1 VTFLETEWKPQ
12 ALHPDIAVNIGTDS
26 ASFMQTGERLRHKN
40 TLPAR
45 GRRQDVE
52 CKAGGFRGRLIL
64 GVSSSASAQAP
75 LLAVKAPPGMTR
87 TKLVAWCKD
96 HPNARADCR
105 EVRADTREMRADRKE
120 VRSDRRELRQDVK
133 AGDKKEAKA
142 DKRELKSDRKDLR
155 QDRKDRRGDV
165 RDIRKDARK

>member
-1 VTFLETEWKPQ
+1 V
-12 ALHPDIAVNIGTDS
+12 
-26 ASFMQTGERLRHKN
+26 R
-40 TLPAR
+40 
-45 GRRQDVE
+45 E
-52 CKAGGFRGRLIL
+52 CATRKHSSQEEGDKMSNAKLAAFAAALIL

-105 EVRADTREMRADRKE
+105 EVRADTREIRADRKE

-133 AGDKKEAKA
+133 AGDKREAKA
-142 DKRELKSDRKDLR
+142 DKKELKSDRKDLR